1 VCGACKSDHGRR
13 WTSTRL
19 TLLAFIGVLSVFS
32 IAGVIIRIGSFGDTS
47 ADPCLKAA
55 SAAVRFQAA
64 VTRDL
69 GKPALLRSDTARFS
83 SEIRSLAAT
92 GCAGTQR
99 FLLSGEQTI
108 GELCPGCAAE
118 LRRLRAPSR

>member
-1 VCGACKSDHGRR
+1 VCGACESDHGRR

-19 TLLAFIGVLSVFS
+19 TLLAFIGVLAVLS
-32 IAGVIIRIGSFGDTS
+32 IAGVIIRIGSSGHPS
-47 ADPCLKAA
+47 ADPCLA
-55 SAAVRFQAA
+55 SANAAVQFQAA

-69 GKPALLRSDTARFS
+69 GKRSLLRSDTAKFTS
-83 SEIRSLAAT
+83 QIRSLAAT

-108 GELCPGCAAE
+108 GELCPDCAAE
-118 LRRLRAPSR
+118 LRRLRTPLR